1 MNSANRNNRIKG
13 YSLIELI
20 ITLAII
26 AILTSIALPLIQR
39 YFYEKEINAVSNDIT
54 NVIYA
59 VQKRMQHDA
68 FSFVFWDYCAWW
80 GIYSKK
86 ALSCI
91 CSTTN
96 NFFDFFITNI
106 NITNFKSVCIRMFF
120 CFYNFCYFK

>member
-1 MNSANRNNRIKG
+1 MGFSKGLLMNSANRNNRIKG

-68 FSFVFWDYCAWW
+68 FSFVFWDTNGGRAATGATLTVSIPKNKTKCIMLHAFLY
-80 GIYSKK
+80 GIP
-86 ALSCI
+86 C
-91 CSTTN
+91 
-96 NFFDFFITNI
+96 
-106 NITNFKSVCIRMFF
+106 
-120 CFYNFCYFK
+120 